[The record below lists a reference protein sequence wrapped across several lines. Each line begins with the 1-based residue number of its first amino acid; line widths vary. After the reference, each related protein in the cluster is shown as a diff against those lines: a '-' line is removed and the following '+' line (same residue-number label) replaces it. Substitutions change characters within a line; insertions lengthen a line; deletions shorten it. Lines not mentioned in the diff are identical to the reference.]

1 MAELT
6 NFSIGQGESFKIQ
19 VAIAEETSGSI
30 EFDITDYTFVG
41 QLRENFSTD
50 IVAANFAITKISPEV
65 SGNIFVQLSP
75 TQTEALIQRKYVYDI
90 TMASGSGAE
99 AIERRILE
107 GQFTVRPAAT
117 R

>member
-1 MAELT
+1 MADLT
-6 NFSIGQGESFKIQ
+6 NFSIGAGESFKIQ
-19 VAIAEETSGSI
+19 VAIAQEVTGSI
-30 EFDITDYTFVG
+30 AFDITNYSFVG

-50 IVAANFAITKISPEV
+50 VVAADFSITKISPEV

-75 TQTEALIQRKYVYDI
+75 TQTEALVQRKYVYDI
-90 TMASGSGAE
+90 TMASGSGAD